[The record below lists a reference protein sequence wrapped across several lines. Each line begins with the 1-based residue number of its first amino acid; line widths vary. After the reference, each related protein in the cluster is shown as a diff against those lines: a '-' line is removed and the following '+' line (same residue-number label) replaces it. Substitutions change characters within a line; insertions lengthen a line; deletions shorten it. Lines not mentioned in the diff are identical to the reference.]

1 MSVKPFQQRWL
12 RYLLG
17 MVVLALVLSALF
29 PNRRDTPEAN
39 NLEADNLTSEAFDNA
54 LEFSVGQEVY
64 SATITSMAGGQWFT
78 SPMNYTVIEG
88 LPIAEGDIV
97 LNLNTTTTAGTSI
110 NRTSLLW
117 PGGIVAWDFAPNFP
131 AQYRVFDAIEHW
143 EAKTKIRF
151 VERTAAN
158 ASQYPNWVRFTPAAG
173 CWSYVGMQGGM
184 QPIGLATGCSTGSTI
199 HEIGHALGLWH
210 EQSRIDRDE
219 HVTIYFE
226 NIINGMAHNFAKHVS
241 DGQDLGEYDYA
252 SIMHYPR
259 WAFSKNG
266 KDTIVPKIEVEIGQR
281 GELSAGDIAAIEAL
295 YGK

>member
-12 RYLLG
+12 RYVLG
-17 MVVLALVLSALF
+17 MVVLAVVLSALF
-29 PNRRDTPEAN
+29 PNRPNAEFEREMGESSSPPPQDG
-39 NLEADNLTSEAFDNA
+39 A
-54 LEFSVGQEVY
+54 LEFNIGDQWFNASV
-64 SATITSMAGGQWFT
+64 TSMAGGQWFT
-78 SPMNYTVIEG
+78 APMNFTLVEN
-88 LPIAEGDIV
+88 LPITDGDIV
-97 LNLNTTTTAGTSI
+97 LNLNSVTTAGSAI
-110 NRTSLLW
+110 NRSSLLW
-117 PGGIVAWDFAPNFP
+117 PGGIVAWDFSPNFP
-131 AQYRVFDAIEHW
+131 AQYRIFDAIENW

-151 VERTAAN
+151 VERTPAN

-210 EQSRIDRDE
+210 EQSRIDRDD
-219 HVTIYFE
+219 HITVHFD
-226 NIINGMAHNFAKHVS
+226 NIMSGMQHNFSKHVS
-241 DGQDLGEYDYA
+241 DGQDMQVYDYN

-266 KDTIVPKIEVEIGQR
+266 KDTIVPKIDVEIGQR
-281 GELSAGDIAAIEAL
+281 GELSEGDIAAIVAL